1 MWQFAET
8 VRGLA
13 DICLEMGLPVTGGNV
28 SFYNQTG
35 SVAILPTPVIAV
47 LGVIQDVRTR
57 TKMGIP
63 SAGLQ
68 LIQLGNTDDNFS
80 GSEWAHL
87 HGELGDHAP
96 TPDIATEIRLIALLL
111 EGQPLF
117 ASAHDLSDGGLAAAL
132 TEATLRNG
140 IGAKIN
146 LPGESIPGGLAAAL
160 FAETPGRILVTVEP
174 ARFGALVALA
184 KKHEIALHQLGMTGG
199 DSLVINDANIS
210 LSELRAAHSETL
222 PRLFG

>member
-87 HGELGDHAP
+87 HGEMGDHAP
-96 TPDIATEIRLIALLL
+96 IPDIATEIRLVALLL

-146 LPGESIPGGLAAAL
+146 LPGGYIPGDLAAAL
-160 FAETPGRILVTVEP
+160 FAETPGRILVTVDSAE
-174 ARFGALVALA
+174 FGALVALA
-184 KKHEIALHQLGMTGG
+184 NKHEIALHTLGTTGG

-210 LSELRAAHSETL
+210 LTELRAAHTETL